1 MGRVAHATFHRDHD
15 RTAAKPASTNGN
27 STERRPIYGNLIQ
40 LSGDFAA
47 RTTWRRVSLATAS
60 GESSIDEA
68 ALQGVLFRHADIL
81 PLGEIDPAYH
91 NSVPVCTELGTRAG
105 SADALYL
112 TPTGRI
118 VLAEFKLWR
127 NPGARREVVG
137 QILDYARVL
146 ASWSYDDLDRE
157 VRQRTKRSPF
167 DIVSDAHGEVEE
179 HIFIDG
185 VARRLKRGEFLL
197 LIIGDGIRE
206 GVKDIVSYVQEHSG
220 LRFNL
225 ALIEAAVFRSRS
237 GEDLIIQPR
246 VLARTELVP
255 RTVLVRKT
263 FLDETDDDPLEEHE
277 PSPIEDENE
286 RFWRAVLEDFA
297 FDDPG
302 PEVPQPSR
310 YGSVW
315 VKVEGSGFR
324 GWALSFGALINRNQ
338 SGMAIYLTW
347 RAGYPEEGRIFEE
360 IIQTLSGNEEL
371 ESVLAGWKRWSAPH
385 GQPRLGFSRNVD
397 FVDGT
402 TIRDF
407 DEAVEW
413 MRDRFNRLVTALHPE
428 CRRRLRAKG

>member
-1 MGRVAHATFHRDHD
+1 MQR
-15 RTAAKPASTNGN
+15 
-27 STERRPIYGNLIQ
+27 I
-40 LSGDFAA
+40 
-47 RTTWRRVSLATAS
+47 
-60 GESSIDEA
+60 
-68 ALQGVLFRHADIL
+68 LFRHADIL
-81 PLGEIDPAYH
+81 PLSEIDPAYH

-112 TPTGRI
+112 TPTGRV

-167 DIVSDAHGEVEE
+167 EIVSEVHGEVEE

-225 ALIEAAVFRSRS
+225 ALIEAAVFRSQS

-263 FLDETDDDPLEEHE
+263 ILKEIDDDPLEEHE

-286 RFWRAVLEDFA
+286 RFWMAVLEDFA
-297 FDDPG
+297 FDDPKLTPPRPAG
-302 PEVPQPSR
+302 TNAV
-310 YGSVW
+310 YVG
-315 VKVEGSGFR
+315 VKGSGWRGTGLWFDAWLDRGQRQIYVAFR
-324 GWALSFGALINRNQ
+324 RRKGLPKA
-338 SGMAIYLTW
+338 
-347 RAGYPEEGRIFEE
+347 ERIFHEIIRALQADLELQEGGMEE
-360 IIQTLSGNEEL
+360 IDLSGWEEW
-371 ESVLAGWKRWSAPH
+371 SVGGEAARWIPP
-385 GQPRLGFSRNVD
+385 PRGVPGRN
-397 FVDGT
+397 
-402 TIRDF
+402 
-407 DEAVEW
+407 
-413 MRDRFNRLVTALHPE
+413 RDRGL
-428 CRRRLRAKG
+428 

>member
-1 MGRVAHATFHRDHD
+1 MASTPSNSTEKRQFYGDLIQLRGD
-15 RTAAKPASTNGN
+15 RTA
-27 STERRPIYGNLIQ
+27 
-40 LSGDFAA
+40 
-47 RTTWRRVSLATAS
+47 RTIWRRVPLGYAGS
-60 GESSIDEA
+60 ESSIDEA
-68 ALQGVLFRHADIL
+68 ALQEILFRHADIL
-81 PLGEIDPAYH
+81 PLGEIDPSYR
-91 NSVPVCTELGTRAG
+91 NSVPVCMELGTRAG

-127 NPGARREVVG
+127 NPEARREVVG

-146 ASWSYDDLDRE
+146 GSWSYDDLDRE
-157 VRQRTKRSPF
+157 VRNRTQRSPF
-167 DIVSDAHGEVEE
+167 DIVSEARGEVEE
-179 HIFIDG
+179 HIFIDN

-206 GVKDIVSYVQEHSG
+206 GVRDIVAYVQEHSG

-225 ALIEAAVFRSRS
+225 ALIEAAVFQRGDS
-237 GEDLIIQPR
+237 EDLIIQPR

-263 FLDETDDDPLEEHE
+263 ILEETDDDPLEEHE

-286 RFWRAVLEDFA
+286 RFWKAVLGDFA
-297 FDDPG
+297 FDDPA

-310 YGSVW
+310 NATAW
-315 VKVEGSGFR
+315 VKVEGSGFG
-324 GWALSFGALINRNQ
+324 GWGLSFGAFLNRNQ
-338 SGMAIYLTW
+338 SGMGTYLTW
-347 RAGYPEEGRIFEE
+347 RAGFPEEGRVFDE
-360 IIQTLSGNEEL
+360 IVGALSSNEEPGSGL
-371 ESVLAGWKRWSAPH
+371 EGWKRWSAPG
-385 GQPRLGFSRNVD
+385 GQPRLGFSRTVE

-407 DEAVEW
+407 DEAVAW
-413 MRDRFNRLVTALHPE
+413 MREHFNRLVTALHPE

>member
-1 MGRVAHATFHRDHD
+1 MVDLQVELDH
-15 RTAAKPASTNGN
+15 GN
-27 STERRPIYGNLIQ
+27 ITERPQIYGNLIQ
-40 LSGDFAA
+40 LSGNSTA
-47 RTTWRRVSLATAS
+47 RSTWRRVPVGSAS

-68 ALQGVLFRHADIL
+68 ALQEILFRHADIL

-91 NSVPVCTELGTRAG
+91 SSVPVCVELGTRAG

-127 NPGARREVVG
+127 NPDARREVVG

-157 VRQRTKRSPF
+157 VRNRTKRSPF
-167 DIVSDAHGEVEE
+167 DIVSEAHGEVEE
-179 HIFIDG
+179 HSFVDG

-206 GVKDIVSYVQEHSG
+206 GVQDIVAYVQEHSG

-225 ALIEAAVFRSRS
+225 ALIEAAVFRRGDS
-237 GEDLIIQPR
+237 EDLIIQPR

-255 RTVLVRKT
+255 RTILIRKT
-263 FLDETDDDPLEEHE
+263 VLEETDDDPVVEHE
-277 PSPIEDENE
+277 ASPIEDENE

-297 FDDPG
+297 FDDPT
-302 PEVPQPSR
+302 PEVPQPSS
-310 YGSVW
+310 YSTAW

-324 GWALSFGALINRNQ
+324 GWGLSFGAFLNRNQ
-338 SGMAIYLTW
+338 SGIGTYLTW
-347 RAGYPEEGRIFEE
+347 RAGFPEEGRVFDE
-360 IIQTLSGNEEL
+360 IISAVDGNEPL
-371 ESVLAGWKRWSAPH
+371 AAVLDGCKRWTNST
-385 GQPRLGFSRNVD
+385 GQPRLGFSRHTE

-402 TIRDF
+402 AIRDF
-407 DEAVEW
+407 EEAVEW
-413 MRDRFNRLVTALHPE
+413 MREHFNRLVTALHPE
-428 CRRRLRAKG
+428 CRRRLRQG